1 MDEKKKFKLE
11 EFLSSDATALTLVAA
26 CTVVEHLEGV
36 TFSEEITRFLSDMR
50 SLLTLPSEEY
60 ATGLPSWTLRI
71 GLSHVYEANDKS
83 NDSEVGAELV
93 GHFTRNR
100 GLSRVLHRKE
110 DDRFTHVIQ
119 HVRTFAVP
127 YIDPQSDTT
136 DQTVRYYDFEMR
148 GFFESGDV
156 KMQVIW
162 WLMEV
167 IESDFI
173 QVFVPGEDRAVM
185 FAGDV
190 NKYTDPFSSIS
201 AAPQISDKFIARWN
215 GDDSDAGDDGL
226 DVYYAEGWSAQR
238 LCGLLRNEGG
248 DVLEQS

>member
-100 GLSRVLHRKE
+100 GLSKIGRA
-110 DDRFTHVIQ
+110 HV
-119 HVRTFAVP
+119 
-127 YIDPQSDTT
+127 
-136 DQTVRYYDFEMR
+136 
-148 GFFESGDV
+148 
-156 KMQVIW
+156 
-162 WLMEV
+162 
-167 IESDFI
+167 
-173 QVFVPGEDRAVM
+173 
-185 FAGDV
+185 
-190 NKYTDPFSSIS
+190 
-201 AAPQISDKFIARWN
+201 
-215 GDDSDAGDDGL
+215 
-226 DVYYAEGWSAQR
+226 
-238 LCGLLRNEGG
+238 
-248 DVLEQS
+248 